1 MAFVLRRLVQ
11 ALLTVFLTLTVVFI
25 LAHLSGNPVAL
36 YLPVTASTEQVHA
49 MEHLLGFDRPIYV
62 QYAAYLWSAAHGDL
76 GTSFSQNLPAL
87 QLVLERLPNTLYIT
101 LFALV
106 MMIAVAIPFGIVAAT
121 RSGSAADFL
130 GSGVAVFGQSVP
142 VFWLGLVLV
151 LVFAVRLRWF
161 PTFGSGGLSHIVLP
175 GVTLGAYSMGVVTR
189 LVRSSMLE
197 VFQADF
203 LRTARAK
210 GLPHLRVTL
219 KHALPNAILPALT
232 MIGLQVAYLLGGAV
246 VTEQVFAYPGM
257 GQLALQAINSRDFN
271 VVQAFV
277 IVVAAI
283 TVLVNTTTDIT
294 YGWIDPRVTYE

>member
-1 MAFVLRRLVQ
+1 MTFVLRRLAQ
-11 ALLTVFLTLTVVFI
+11 AVVTVFVTLTVVFI
-25 LAHLSGNPVAL
+25 LFHLSGNPVAL
-36 YLPVTASTEQVHA
+36 YLPVTASIDQVRS

-62 QYAAYLWSAAHGDL
+62 QYAAYLWAAAHGDL

-106 MMIAVAIPFGIVAAT
+106 MMIALAVPLGIVAAT
-121 RSGSAADFL
+121 RSGSLADFV

-151 LVFAVRLRWF
+151 LLFGVRLRWF

-175 GVTLGAYSMGVVTR
+175 GLTLGAYSMGVVTR

-197 VFQADF
+197 TFQADF
-203 LRTARAK
+203 LRTAKAK
-210 GLPHLRVTL
+210 GLPQLRVTL

-232 MIGLQVAYLLGGAV
+232 MVGLQVAYLLGGAV

-257 GQLALQAINSRDFN
+257 GALALQAINARDFN

-277 IVVAAI
+277 IVVAAV
-283 TVLVNTTTDIT
+283 TVLVNATTDLA

>member
-1 MAFVLRRLVQ
+1 MAFVLRRFVQ
-11 ALLTVFLTLTVVFI
+11 AVLTIFLTLTVVFV

-36 YLPVTASTEQVHA
+36 YVPVTASTEQVRA

-62 QYAAYLWSAAHGDL
+62 QYAAYLWAAAHGDL
-76 GTSFSQNLPAL
+76 GMSFSQNLPAL
-87 QLVLERLPNTLYIT
+87 QLVLQRLPNTLYIT

-106 MMIAVAIPFGIVAAT
+106 MMVVVAIPFGIVAAT
-121 RSGSAADFL
+121 RSGSVADFV
-130 GSGVAVFGQSVP
+130 GSGIAVFGQSVP

-161 PTFGSGGLSHIVLP
+161 PTFGSGDFTHVVLP
-175 GVTLGAYSMGVVTR
+175 GVTLGTYSMGVVTR

-210 GLPHLRVTL
+210 GLPFLRVVLT
-219 KHALPNAILPALT
+219 HALPNAILPALT

-257 GQLALQAINSRDFN
+257 GQLALQAINGRDFN
-271 VVQAFV
+271 VVEAFV

-283 TVLVNTTTDIT
+283 TVLVNTVTDLT

>member
-1 MAFVLRRLVQ
+1 MVFVLRRFVQ
-11 ALLTVFLTLTVVFI
+11 AVLTIFLTLTVVFI

-62 QYAAYLWSAAHGDL
+62 QYAAYLWSAVHGDL

-121 RSGSAADFL
+121 RSGSLADFL
-130 GSGVAVFGQSVP
+130 GSGV
-142 VFWLGLVLV
+142 
-151 LVFAVRLRWF
+151 AVRLRWF
-161 PTFGSGGLSHIVLP
+161 PTFGSGGFSHIVLP